1 MAYDP
6 SNLSAISYANGFTLW
21 HYKSRDDGLVAMT
34 HPEIEYF
41 NPAAGQLRTGDLLIL
56 NGTTETTPEHATAFV
71 TFADKIPGKVR
82 IELAGPVCRSP
93 RS

>member
-6 SNLSAISYANGFTLW
+6 SNLSALHYANGFTMW

-34 HPEIEYF
+34 HPEMDYF
-41 NPAAGQLRTGDLLIL
+41 NPASGLLRVGDLLIL
-56 NGTTETTPEHATAFV
+56 NASADTQPEHATAFV
-71 TFADKIPGKVR
+71 IHNNHGIVR
-82 IELAGPVCRSP
+82 IELAGPVCSFP